1 MVASSARRF
10 RLALLVALL
19 ALLVRAVPSY
29 AKCDPTTDPD
39 KSDIATARAEVAANC
54 PCTGPTVTHGAYVR
68 CAAQQA
74 NASLANP
81 SCARAVEKCAA
92 KSTCGKPDAVTCCV
106 TRTGSTKCKIK
117 RDAAHCTGPN
127 GSTACVGP
135 YTSCC
140 DACTSSGCA
149 TTTTSAT
156 TTTTS
161 STLNCVLTGGN
172 CKAPFGTLPCCDT
185 DTTCIVV
192 DPVEGVCYRA
202 TCTQP
207 SDCAPPSMCLAGVC
221 CFPSGTFCGDGA
233 PCCAGCNA
241 SSGVCN

>member
-39 KSDIATARAEVAANC
+39 KSDIASARAEVAANC

-117 RDAAHCTGPN
+117 RDAAHCTAPN

-161 STLNCVLTGGN
+161 STPT
-172 CKAPFGTLPCCDT
+172 
-185 DTTCIVV
+185 
-192 DPVEGVCYRA
+192 RA
-202 TCTQP
+202 SATAQRVP
-207 SDCAPPSMCLAGVC
+207 SRPTAPPRACASRASAVSLPAPSAETVLPAALGATRVAVCATSVPNPSPFADHGVSLSARAG
-221 CFPSGTFCGDGA
+221 TWR
-233 PCCAGCNA
+233 
-241 SSGVCN
+241 